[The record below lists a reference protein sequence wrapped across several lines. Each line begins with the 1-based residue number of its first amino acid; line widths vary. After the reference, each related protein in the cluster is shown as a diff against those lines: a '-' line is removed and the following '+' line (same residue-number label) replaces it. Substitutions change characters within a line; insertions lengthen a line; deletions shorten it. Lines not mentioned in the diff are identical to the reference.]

1 MREVIMSDLY
11 NRIMGKAN
19 EKGLSAYALC
29 QEAGV
34 TRSRMSDLKSG
45 RVKTLSS
52 DVLRRLAATLGTS
65 VEYLLYGDGEKEIVR
80 ITPADTKINFKDLCQ
95 RLDNGQL
102 LSLLNAAIIE
112 LQRRQEKAGE

>member
-1 MREVIMSDLY
+1 MSNLY
-11 NRIMGKAN
+11 DRITEMAA
-19 EKGLSAYALC
+19 EKGMTAYSLC
-29 QEAGV
+29 QQAGV

-52 DVLRRLAATLGTS
+52 DVLRRLAAALGTS

-80 ITPADTKINFKDLCQ
+80 ITPEDTNINFKDLCQ

-102 LSLLNAAIIE
+102 LSLLNAASVE